1 MPSAAQWGSDGC
13 LHRSQGVS
21 VVLRKRLVR
30 ATITVAA
37 VLATVVVAAP
47 ARATT
52 IDVGV
57 TATVSVTTSTPNPN
71 DGLDG
76 AFGGAPTTLL
86 QGLLCPLVTSV
97 SGTTISVPGVGQ
109 LVDEL
114 AGIVCAISVIGYV
127 YRTTY
132 YPASG
137 PPIVKYTRA
146 LLGVPALIDVDGTG
160 LPDFTGV
167 VGLALPGLS
176 LQISRSLFFPASARV
191 TIEAV
196 AIVPG
201 AASTYV
207 GFGEDG
213 SAAGTANDWRA
224 TLTLAGLSAS
234 TADLNLNVSTNT
246 PPSSL
251 AALGEMF
258 SGPDP
263 DAPDHVYRGN
273 AAFSP
278 VPASV
283 NTHLIASQDR
293 QEVVVSSTPTTLTAN
308 VDVLSPGRV
317 QNVRAV
323 ADKLPTS
330 IDVVHTTA
338 GGTETTTY
346 DANAPIAKL
355 TGAYHDTVNG
365 NLVTAAA
372 LDAWGVP
379 EHIAFEQTA
388 ERTTVGATS
397 GKIDRIQARFA
408 RGSDVG
414 PLDPGT
420 TPFARFHRTT
430 ASDFTAAL
438 QVSDL
443 KSVSINQSAPYGG
456 ELVFAVAPGLF
467 PFTADD
473 DTTSTHLEGSLS
485 NLPADTTVSVDL
497 ANGKVTFDGHGTG
510 IAKIALKATRPV
522 PFFAKATRVEATLEG
537 LPALETVDIKQV
549 DGSVTA
555 SASNPLGTITLLAS
569 DGSGAPPLVGSGAQY
584 DDTVSLWR
592 AFLRINGLKSVGFQ
606 GNPVVGDV
614 QTSQSQFFTVKGNTS
629 GITFDGTISNLP
641 AHMTFAMKPGSGGSK
656 VVDFDSHGESIT
668 KITANGTGL
677 PAPAGMPN
685 FEAVVEGLP
694 SHLTVTLPAGDGD
707 VVFDAHG
714 NHIGRVYAQAWGG
727 AKASIPATEQKLE
740 YVAGQHVA
748 ANLLSIGNAEVSTT
762 ASPFRIKY
770 DIAAQPLDFLVQAPN
785 VNLTGSVVDPQPATV
800 RFQPF
805 DKDTDGEGGVKIN
818 YNVDPGNHT
827 GDGSIDHIAVTAT
840 IGSTYIHANVAN
852 IPANLDICLQTDEGT
867 LCKPWWTPGVQGYTV
882 VPPGF
887 AAHFFPTDLT
897 GNVPSS
903 PVVVNGRVCPDIPD
917 ANGCNNAGQ
926 RDKHVVIDDL
936 KFKTLEAAFG
946 SHDEGCD
953 IACGSVWAEAS
964 TYGPGSPSE
973 GDHVNGRVRYWDGGD
988 NGDTS
993 LIDLDLTPDSSF
1005 IALNKLFFFLH
1016 YDAFSTD
1023 PLDWASSGT
1032 LTCGD
1037 DPNLTIGLNN
1047 LPDPDIL
1054 NGTFGVC

>member
-1 MPSAAQWGSDGC
+1 MLGKSLARAAI
-13 LHRSQGVS
+13 
-21 VVLRKRLVR
+21 
-30 ATITVAA
+30 AAAA
-37 VLATVVVAAP
+37 VLAMVVVAAP
-47 ARATT
+47 AQATT
-52 IDVGV
+52 VDVGV
-57 TATVSVTTSTPNPN
+57 SASATVSVTSSTPNPN

-76 AFGGAPTTLL
+76 AFGGAPTTVL
-86 QGLLCPLVTSV
+86 QGLLCPVVTAV
-97 SGTTISVPGVGQ
+97 SGTTTGIPGVGP

-114 AGIVCAISVIGYV
+114 SGIVCAISVIGYV

-132 YPASG
+132 YPPSG
-137 PPIVKYTRA
+137 PPVVKYTRA
-146 LLGVPALIDVDGTG
+146 LLGVPALIDVDGVG

-201 AASTYV
+201 AANTYV

-224 TLTLAGLSAS
+224 TLTTASLSTT
-234 TADLNLNVSTNT
+234 TADLNLNISTNT

-263 DAPDHVYRGN
+263 DAPDHVFRGN
-273 AAFSP
+273 AGFAP
-278 VPASV
+278 VPASF
-283 NTHLIASQDR
+283 NTHLVASQDR
-293 QEVVVSSTPTTLTAN
+293 QEVMVTGSPTTLTAN
-308 VDVLSPGRV
+308 VDVLSPGRA
-317 QNVRAV
+317 QNIKAV

-330 IDVVHTTA
+330 IDVVHSTA
-338 GGTETTTY
+338 GNTETTTY
-346 DANAPIAKL
+346 DANAAIAKL

-365 NLVTAAA
+365 KLVTAAA

-379 EHIAFEQTA
+379 QHIKFEQSG
-388 ERTTVGATS
+388 EKTTVGATS

-420 TPFARFHRTT
+420 APFARFHRTT

-456 ELVFAVAPGLF
+456 ELVFATAPGLF

-497 ANGKVTFDGHGTG
+497 ANGQVTFDGHGTG
-510 IAKIALKATRPV
+510 ISKITLKATRPV
-522 PFFAKATRVEATLEG
+522 PFFARATRVEATLEG
-537 LPALETVDIKQV
+537 LPALETVNFKQV
-549 DGSVTA
+549 DGAVNA

-569 DGSGAPPLVGSGAQY
+569 DGSDAPTLSGSGAQY
-584 DDTVSLWR
+584 DDSPSLWR
-592 AFLRINGLKSVGFQ
+592 AFLRLTGLKSVGFQ
-606 GNPVVGDV
+606 ANPVVGDV
-614 QTSQSQFFTVKGNTS
+614 QTSQSQFFTVKGNTN
-629 GITFDGTISNLP
+629 GLTFNGTISNLP
-641 AHMTFAMKPGSGGSK
+641 SHMTFAMQPGAGGSK

-668 KITANGTGL
+668 KITATGTGL

-685 FEAVVEGLP
+685 FEAVVENLP
-694 SHLTVTLPAGDGD
+694 SHLTVTLPAGDGN

-727 AKASIPATEQKLE
+727 AKASIPATQQKLE

-770 DIAAQPLDFLVQAPN
+770 DIAPQSLDFLVQVPDAS
-785 VNLTGSVVDPQPATV
+785 VTGSIVNPQPATV

-840 IGSTYIHANVAN
+840 IGSAYIHANVAN
-852 IPANLDICLQTDEGT
+852 IPANLDICLQTDDGA
-867 LCKPWWTPGVQGYTV
+867 LCKPTWTPGVDGYTV
-882 VPPGF
+882 VPPSF
-887 AAHFFPTDLT
+887 AMHFFPTNLNGT
-897 GNVPSS
+897 VPSS
-903 PVVVNGRVCPDIPD
+903 PIVVNGLVCPDIPD
-917 ANGCNNAGQ
+917 AGACNGAGQ
-926 RDKHVVIDDL
+926 RDKHVVINDL
-936 KFKTLEAAFG
+936 KFKTVEAAFG

-953 IACGSVWAEAS
+953 IACGTVWAEAN
-964 TYGPGSPSE
+964 TRGPGSPSE
-973 GDHVNGRVRYWDGGD
+973 GDHLNGHVWYYDGGD
-988 NGDTS
+988 NGDAP
-993 LIDLDLTPDSSF
+993 LVDLDLTPDASF
-1005 IALNKLFFFLH
+1005 IALDHLFFFLH